1 MIWTTQPRSEVPG
14 GLAARQIGDGPPLI
28 LIHGV
33 GLRAEAWAGVMP
45 QLSAQF
51 AVSAVD
57 MPGHGG
63 SPLGKA
69 RELTDYVSRFV
80 DYVQSLDQRVFVAGH
95 SMGALIALELAA
107 QFPDR
112 VAGVAALNAIYRR
125 TPDAAL
131 AVQARA
137 NALNAEARASAEP
150 TLERWFGRNPTVWD
164 ADAANACRTW
174 LNSVDLEGYA
184 AAYRIFAYHDG
195 PDDMAL
201 KNLRMPVI
209 FQTGS
214 HDPNSTPEMSKT
226 MASLAPVGRADV
238 VAGAAHMMPMTHPG
252 AVANA
257 LLHAFGVTK

>member
-33 GLRAEAWAGVMP
+33 GLRSEAWAGVMP

-80 DYVQSLDQRVFVAGH
+80 DYVQSLGQRVIVAGH

-107 QFPDR
+107 RLPD
-112 VAGVAALNAIYRR
+112 
-125 TPDAAL
+125 
-131 AVQARA
+131 
-137 NALNAEARASAEP
+137 
-150 TLERWFGRNPTVWD
+150 
-164 ADAANACRTW
+164 
-174 LNSVDLEGYA
+174 
-184 AAYRIFAYHDG
+184 
-195 PDDMAL
+195 
-201 KNLRMPVI
+201 
-209 FQTGS
+209 
-214 HDPNSTPEMSKT
+214 
-226 MASLAPVGRADV
+226 
-238 VAGAAHMMPMTHPG
+238 
-252 AVANA
+252 
-257 LLHAFGVTK
+257 